1 MRQNASRSVI
11 GSYPDTESSHG
22 LSDAAGRMVTQRQQT
37 PPGQTELSSACWHV
51 PGSLGFERLAMIG
64 SGASTI
70 AIKCYVLFTVTQ
82 PILAH
87 DTSAHQHGGCSMV
100 ANDFAAIARRLKEIE
115 VEVAKE
121 RTVAA
126 ARRQE
131 LQRSNKSAVAT
142 NTRGE
147 LATAQ

>member
-1 MRQNASRSVI
+1 
-11 GSYPDTESSHG
+11 
-22 LSDAAGRMVTQRQQT
+22 MV
-37 PPGQTELSSACWHV
+37 P
-51 PGSLGFERLAMIG
+51 
-64 SGASTI
+64 
-70 AIKCYVLFTVTQ
+70 
-82 PILAH
+82 
-87 DTSAHQHGGCSMV
+87 V

-121 RTVAA
+121 RAVVA

-131 LQRSNKSAVAT
+131 LQRPNKPAVAT

>member
-1 MRQNASRSVI
+1 MHALI
-11 GSYPDTESSHG
+11 LTLCLDG
-22 LSDAAGRMVTQRQQT
+22 AAAIR
-37 PPGQTELSSACWHV
+37 PSACWHV
-51 PGSLGFERLAMIG
+51 PGSLGFERLAMIA
-64 SGASTI
+64 SGASKI
-70 AIKCYVLFTVTQ
+70 PIKCYVIFTHTQ
-82 PILAH
+82 PIPAH
-87 DTSAHQHGGCSMV
+87 DLRLTWSCSMVPV

-121 RTVAA
+121 RAVAA

-131 LQRSNKSAVAT
+131 LQRPNKSEVAT